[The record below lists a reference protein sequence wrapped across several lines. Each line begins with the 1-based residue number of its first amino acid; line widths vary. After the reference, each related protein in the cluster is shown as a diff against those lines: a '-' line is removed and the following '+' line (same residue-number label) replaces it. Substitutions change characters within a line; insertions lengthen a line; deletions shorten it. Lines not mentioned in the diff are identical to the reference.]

1 MHASLLIFGTGPSR
15 ASLENHR
22 RGISLARKRLPE
34 PKRKRGRRQKQMQ
47 KELIAVFASAV
58 VALVAAG
65 CSDQEK
71 PPHERIT
78 NAPPI
83 AVTNELPPV
92 EPGASNTIP
101 DGPQKFTSVFEAK
114 GRGTYA
120 AWGAAVD
127 ADIYYLLK
135 LDATST
141 VESKEE
147 PVPGKIRVEEIRT
160 FHEATEIVKPT
171 KVNPRIDLST
181 VPVDQIEATGHLLAA
196 VVSLLGAPSTGLE
209 IEAGVIALRVEVDEW
224 DGLECKQAVDLL
236 GQFGIDVQKI
246 IDEPVE
252 QFLAGL
258 LDEVHSHVNAVQ
270 GKSYRFVYWT
280 DKEGEPLR
288 VRYENVDHSPISQ
301 EEQNIL
307 NYVNLF
313 LDCHFLPDKNCRPG
327 DQWIVGAPA
336 IASMFGI
343 AADGTCAGDVQ
354 VTRGN
359 DRPDGNW
366 NLVISPATITLY
378 SADNRPIGNLKLHGG
393 KAVGDG
399 RRAVLREL
407 QIDGTGKWRQ
417 RDTDTKL
424 WLYDFITK
432 IEGDCEFRSTL
443 LPREQD

>member
-1 MHASLLIFGTGPSR
+1 M
-15 ASLENHR
+15 
-22 RGISLARKRLPE
+22 
-34 PKRKRGRRQKQMQ
+34 
-47 KELIAVFASAV
+47 
-58 VALVAAG
+58 
-65 CSDQEK
+65 
-71 PPHERIT
+71 
-78 NAPPI
+78 
-83 AVTNELPPV
+83 
-92 EPGASNTIP
+92 
-101 DGPQKFTSVFEAK
+101 
-114 GRGTYA
+114 
-120 AWGAAVD
+120 
-127 ADIYYLLK
+127 
-135 LDATST
+135 
-141 VESKEE
+141 
-147 PVPGKIRVEEIRT
+147 
-160 FHEATEIVKPT
+160 
-171 KVNPRIDLST
+171 
-181 VPVDQIEATGHLLAA
+181 
-196 VVSLLGAPSTGLE
+196 
-209 IEAGVIALRVEVDEW
+209 
-224 DGLECKQAVDLL
+224 
-236 GQFGIDVQKI
+236 
-246 IDEPVE
+246 
-252 QFLAGL
+252 